1 MLGYV
6 YSLLV
11 RVLLSSIKE
20 QSMKELSHVTNLKQ
34 SSFFSNSES
43 AMKSFHIS
51 YKIIYT
57 ELMLYACHRIWPEN
71 SVGMAAF
78 NRKVNYTNNLMKSTF
93 KKGLITEIMQA
104 ITHEVIGKNEIVY
117 INFLFLNLS
126 NIFLILFT
134 NFGHECIL
142 KLQR

>member
-1 MLGYV
+1 
-6 YSLLV
+6 
-11 RVLLSSIKE
+11 
-20 QSMKELSHVTNLKQ
+20 
-34 SSFFSNSES
+34 
-43 AMKSFHIS
+43 
-51 YKIIYT
+51 
-57 ELMLYACHRIWPEN
+57 
-71 SVGMAAF
+71 MAAF

-93 KKGLITEIMQA
+93 KKGLVTEIMQA

-142 KLQR
+142 KLQRYGGSLHLSKISAILGNFALKANL